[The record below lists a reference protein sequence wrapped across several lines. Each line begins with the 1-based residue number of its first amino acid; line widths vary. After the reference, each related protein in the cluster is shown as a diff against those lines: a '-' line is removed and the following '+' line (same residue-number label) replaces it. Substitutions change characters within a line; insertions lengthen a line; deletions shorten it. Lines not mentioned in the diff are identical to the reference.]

1 MKIINTISQMQSFS
15 SFHRDGGK
23 RLGFVPTMGALH
35 RGHLELVKQAVR
47 ENDVVISSIF
57 VNPIQF
63 NNPDDLKR
71 YPRTF
76 ETDYALLEEEGC
88 HAVFCP
94 SVKEMYPGPV
104 TKVYDFGNLDKVME
118 GRYRQGHFNGVAVVV
133 KRLFDIV
140 MPHRA
145 YFGEKDYQQLAIIKA
160 LVMMENLDVEIVSC
174 PTVREDDGLA
184 MSSRN
189 VRLSPEQRKHAARI
203 YETLV
208 KARSIYPVSS
218 IADVKREVINFFDE
232 DPFMELEYFEISDT
246 VALDP
251 ITDKKPEKAVVA
263 CIAVY
268 LGDVRLIDN
277 MIFNL

>member
-1 MKIINTISQMQSFS
+1 MQSYS
-15 SFHRDGGK
+15 SFRRQGRK

-76 ETDYALLEEEGC
+76 ESDSAMLEEEGC
-88 HAVFCP
+88 HAVFYP
-94 SVKEMYPGPV
+94 SVDEMYPGPV

-133 KRLFDIV
+133 KKLFDIV
-140 MPHRA
+140 RPHRA
-145 YFGEKDYQQLAIIKA
+145 YFGEKDFQQLAIIKA
-160 LVMMENLDVEIVSC
+160 LVKMENLDVEIIPC
-174 PTVREDDGLA
+174 PIVREDDGLA

-189 VRLSPEQRKHAARI
+189 VRLSPDHRKHAPRI
-203 YETLV
+203 YETLL
-208 KARSIYPVSS
+208 KAQSMYPNSS
-218 IADVKREVINFFDE
+218 IAEVKEEVIRSIDE
-232 DPFMELEYFEISDT
+232 DPYMKLEYFEISDT
-246 VALDP
+246 RTLEP
-251 ITDKKPEKAVVA
+251 LTEKPRGKSAIG
-263 CIAVY
+263 CIAVH

-277 MIFNL
+277 MIFNS